1 MQEELRQHKQMIN
14 DLLSAMQELSGESIH
29 HQRQRACREVKTDD
43 AMGNHR
49 ANDLFESD
57 MSIQGAMDA
66 VGMFSSA
73 IMIYVIH
80 GYTMAH

>member
-1 MQEELRQHKQMIN
+1 MIN
-14 DLLSAMQELSGESIH
+14 DLLAVMQELSGKSIH

-43 AMGNHR
+43 AMSNHR
-49 ANDLFESD
+49 ANDSFESD
-57 MSIQGAMDA
+57 MSIQEAMDA

-80 GYTMAH
+80 GYTIVH